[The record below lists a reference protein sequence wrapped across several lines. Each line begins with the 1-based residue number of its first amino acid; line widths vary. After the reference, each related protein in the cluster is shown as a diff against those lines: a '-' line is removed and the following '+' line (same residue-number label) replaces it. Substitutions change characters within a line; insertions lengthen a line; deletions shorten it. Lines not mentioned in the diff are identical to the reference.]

1 MSYNREEVIADICD
15 SSVDNFCNLLEQY
28 KIQDVVPM
36 IDQAID
42 DVADAICIMGED
54 DE

>member
-42 DVADAICIMGED
+42 DVADCIMEVN